1 MCFSRVFA
9 IFAKRKCFNLKMML
23 RWSQGAQNPQKLV
36 PKRVPR
42 ASKKASRGPMLVYL
56 GALRRYV
63 GAFWGSCGHVCR
75 ILSSISQQN
84 GENAKTTTPH
94 TVLAVFSSLEGV
106 SWRPSWSLLG
116 LYCVILAPSCA
127 NMVSF

>member
-1 MCFSRVFA
+1 MVFTRFFA

-42 ASKKASRGPMLVYL
+42 AAKKAPRGPMLAYL
-56 GALRRYV
+56 AALRRHV

-75 ILSSISQQN
+75 ILSAIFEQDGQ
-84 GENAKTTTPH
+84 NAKTTTPH
-94 TVLAVFSSLEGV
+94 TVLAVFSSFEGV
-106 SWRPSWSLLG
+106 SCRPSWSLLG

-127 NMVSF
+127 NMESL